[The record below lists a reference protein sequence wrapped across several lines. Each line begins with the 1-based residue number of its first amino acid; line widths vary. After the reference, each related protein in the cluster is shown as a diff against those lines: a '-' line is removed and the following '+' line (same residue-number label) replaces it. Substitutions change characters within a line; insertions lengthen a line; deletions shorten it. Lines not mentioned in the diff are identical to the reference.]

1 MSSKE
6 LRRKTVM
13 DEVAGGRRKLRS
25 AAEVLQISYRQ
36 CRRVYQRYRQQ
47 GDQGLIHRNR
57 GRESNRKIGVEQ
69 RRQRHL
75 SIKLC
80 LTGGSSGLLKTRLK
94 QSIELRKSRGDA
106 AGQGSPTAIFQR
118 GDGESKFELQGLFRV
133 KVTATVAAHNLQLAI
148 DGFNDVCG

>member
-1 MSSKE
+1 MTQRKHKAEKVKWKE
-6 LRRKTVM
+6 LM
-13 DEVAGGRRKLRS
+13 
-25 AAEVLQISYRQ
+25 
-36 CRRVYQRYRQQ
+36 
-47 GDQGLIHRNR
+47 GDQEDFLRPLV
-57 GRESNRKIGVEQ
+57 REVIQQVLEGEMEEAVGAGKGERTAERVGY
-69 RRQRHL
+69 RAGYYGHL

>member
-69 RRQRHL
+69 RRQILARYQQRYAGWHL

-80 LTGGSSGLLKTRLK
+80 LTGGSSGLLK
-94 QSIELRKSRGDA
+94 
-106 AGQGSPTAIFQR
+106 
-118 GDGESKFELQGLFRV
+118 
-133 KVTATVAAHNLQLAI
+133 
-148 DGFNDVCG
+148 

>member
-6 LRRKTVM
+6 LRRKTVL

-57 GRESNRKIGVEQ
+57 GRENRIGRLGWSNGV
-69 RRQRHL
+69 
-75 SIKLC
+75 
-80 LTGGSSGLLKTRLK
+80 GLWPGLP
-94 QSIELRKSRGDA
+94 EAGD
-106 AGQGSPTAIFQR
+106 
-118 GDGESKFELQGLFRV
+118 
-133 KVTATVAAHNLQLAI
+133 
-148 DGFNDVCG
+148 